1 METRTKNETFNSKT
15 ELLAKEADSKVSTET
30 KKKSVVDFKSKVE
43 QKYQKS
49 YKEDEVKSSTALV
62 SSSDSTESRS
72 SNRKESTAIP
82 LLFRGEVIAGSTM
95 RISNVTDTS
104 TSTEGT
110 TEGTTTEG
118 TKITEELRI
127 NEATSSSRGRA
138 LNVSAPEPTNSLH
151 ANLTDLSDVS
161 MDEDDKE
168 VEGVNLF
175 SFDETISLIS
185 FESIGTSVLD

>member
-15 ELLAKEADSKVSTET
+15 ELLAKEADSKVLTEA

-49 YKEDEVKSSTALV
+49 YKEDEAKSSL
-62 SSSDSTESRS
+62 SSSDTTESWS
-72 SNRKESTAIP
+72 SNRKESTVIP

-95 RISNVTDTS
+95 RIPDVTDTS
-104 TSTEGT
+104 TPTEGT
-110 TEGTTTEG
+110 SEETTTEG
-118 TKITEELRI
+118 TKITEESRI

-175 SFDETISLIS
+175 SFDESISLITY
-185 FESIGTSVLD
+185 ESIGTSVLD

>member
-15 ELLAKEADSKVSTET
+15 ELLAKEADSKVLTEA

-49 YKEDEVKSSTALV
+49 YKEDEAKSSL
-62 SSSDSTESRS
+62 SSSDTTESWS
-72 SNRKESTAIP
+72 SNRKESTVIP

-95 RISNVTDTS
+95 RIPDVTDTS
-104 TSTEGT
+104 TPTEET
-110 TEGTTTEG
+110 KEETTTEG
-118 TKITEELRI
+118 TKITEESRI

-175 SFDETISLIS
+175 SFDESISLITY
-185 FESIGTSVLD
+185 ESIGTSVLD

>member
-15 ELLAKEADSKVSTET
+15 ELLAKEADSKVLTEA

-49 YKEDEVKSSTALV
+49 YKEDEAKSSL
-62 SSSDSTESRS
+62 SSSDTTESWS
-72 SNRKESTAIP
+72 SNRKESTVIP

-95 RISNVTDTS
+95 RIPDVTDTS
-104 TSTEGT
+104 TPTEGT
-110 TEGTTTEG
+110 SEETTTEG
-118 TKITEELRI
+118 TKITEESRI

-175 SFDETISLIS
+175 SFDESISLIS
-185 FESIGTSVLD
+185 YESIGTSVLD